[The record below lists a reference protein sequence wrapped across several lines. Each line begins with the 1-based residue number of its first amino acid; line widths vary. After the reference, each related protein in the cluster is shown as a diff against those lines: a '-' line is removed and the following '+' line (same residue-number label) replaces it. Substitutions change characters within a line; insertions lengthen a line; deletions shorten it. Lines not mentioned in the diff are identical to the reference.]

1 VIQAAQVFM
10 LRRALSSRWAAIAG
24 VIGSAAFLLARLG
37 PDVHGKPLFEDEAVA
52 GLIGARPVGEIV
64 ATILWDRGG
73 APLHF
78 LLVHVAFVFD
88 ESSTALRWLSV
99 VFALATVGLCYDLA
113 RRLEG
118 RLAGVTAAIVAAGS
132 GMLAVY
138 GSFGRMYALLAFAAA
153 LSADLFVRALD
164 LRTTRA
170 AAAAAAAAWLLPA
183 VHPYGGVFIAVEAL
197 VALAVWRGRPLRAAI
212 PVAAIGLA
220 LLPFMLADL
229 RLADRFNVRSG
240 STRRLATRDEAWSQ
254 LTDAVRGFAGGSGWT
269 FVVFLVLA
277 GIGAAV
283 LSRRRPAFVVWGLVA
298 VALPPL
304 LSTLVHTGRAPD
316 LSPRHLIFGLPFWA
330 AFVGAAVARA
340 PARLLA
346 VGAVAVLA
354 AISPQGIHDPRSITY
369 TATLGTERALAAPA
383 QWLRANVRPGDVLY
397 PYSSVYLAALPATGK
412 ATALP
417 RAQARP
423 LLDALDRVDFP
434 AGTLYVA
441 VPLGSA
447 RADLSR
453 FGDGLVA
460 HPFGAWLIVE
470 AQGPFPDEVSV
481 LRAAERA
488 LRISREGLS
497 GDVPEPLRG
506 YLALDRYVVCTALST
521 LDSECGT

>member
-1 VIQAAQVFM
+1 MV
-10 LRRALSSRWAAIAG
+10 
-24 VIGSAAFLLARLG
+24 GSAAFLLARLA

-73 APLHF
+73 SPLHF
-78 LLVHVAFVFD
+78 LLVHLAFVFD
-88 ESSTALRWLSV
+88 ESATALRWLSV

-118 RLAGVTAAIVAAGS
+118 RTAGVTAAIVAAGS

-164 LRTTRA
+164 LRTARA

-183 VHPYGGVFIAVEAL
+183 IHPYGGLVIAVEAL
-197 VALAVWRGRPLRAAI
+197 VALAVWRGRPLRAAL
-212 PVAAIGLA
+212 PVVAIGL
-220 LLPFMLADL
+220 LLIPFLAADL
-229 RLADRFNVRSG
+229 RLADRFNVSGG
-240 STRRLATRDEAWSQ
+240 STRQLATSDEARSQ
-254 LTDAVRGFAGGSGWT
+254 LSDAVRGFAGGSGWT
-269 FVVFLVLA
+269 LVAFLILA
-277 GIGAAV
+277 AIGAA
-283 LSRRRPAFVVWGLVA
+283 LLARRRLPFVAWGLVA
-298 VALPPL
+298 LALPPL
-304 LSTLVHTGRAPD
+304 LSTLIHTGRAPD

-330 AFVGAAVARA
+330 AFIGTAVARA

-346 VGAVAVLA
+346 VGVVAVLA
-354 AISPQGIHDPRSITY
+354 AISPHGIHDPRSITY
-369 TATLGTERALAAPA
+369 TATLGTEQALAAPSE
-383 QWLRANVRPGDVLY
+383 WLRANVKSGDILY

-417 RAQARP
+417 RAQVGP

-434 AGTLYVA
+434 TGNLYVA

-447 RADLSR
+447 HADLST

-460 HPFGAWLIVE
+460 HPFGPWLIVE
-470 AQGPFPDEVSV
+470 AQGPFADEASV

-488 LRISREGLS
+488 LKDSGEGLS
-497 GDVPEPLRG
+497 GNVPEPLRG
-506 YLALDRYVVCTALST
+506 YLELDRYVVCAALST
-521 LDSECGT
+521 LSAECGT